1 MGDPADVLV
10 LRMRRFLSLPWKIL
24 ALTLSALL
32 LMTIVL
38 TSYAIVK
45 MDQDFQQQQQKQLE
59 LRQQQFEHLNMLLE
73 NQLRSWIES
82 FTDISKVRSQPDFK
96 EFAEQLGRHF
106 DIIALHLNVEQQW
119 LFNQQGVLLYAS
131 TPMVPARVRQAVQQV
146 LMELQPF
153 SEITC
158 AEQCYKLVLVP
169 VQNEKG
175 DVAVVALSTTLL
187 DMLSSLKQGVGSEV
201 AIVRIDGDLQRPA
214 RELQLLSLSNA
225 SRMASVFA
233 ALSPDATVQEAME
246 HGLPIR
252 IGEENFLIS
261 FLPLV
266 GNGHGYYLALVDDT
280 NKFARARSE
289 YQLQMVS
296 FALACF
302 VLLAL
307 LIFYSTQRLSQRLL
321 AMASRLPLLAQRR
334 FHEFRARSQQAPL
347 LFEDEL
353 DVLNQSAQQLSV
365 ELEQLHQQIEQNTR
379 ELENIAM
386 YDLLTGLPNRNM
398 LLFQLKKY
406 LAALEKHSSRLAVLF
421 LDLDEFKLVNDTQ
434 GHAAGDQLLIEAA
447 ARLRA
452 SVGAGDL
459 AARFGGDE
467 FVLVLTDIK
476 SEAEPQRIALE
487 VLQALQ
493 QPVELNGQLFYITGS
508 IGIAITTDPQ
518 SLPEDLI
525 RQADIAMYNAKE
537 LGGGGCTP
545 YNQQMFQRL
554 SSRIQLESDI
564 KEAIR
569 QHQFYLVLQPQIEL
583 ATGRLIG
590 FEALLRWLHPQ
601 RGIVTP
607 DEFITVLENSPQMIE
622 LGYWVFRRSFELVQS
637 LRGRGYPHIR
647 LAINLSAGQFLDPK
661 LPKILQALLLE
672 FALSASHFELELTE
686 RTLVK
691 NIDATLSAMRQLK
704 AMGFGFSIDDFGTG
718 YSSLSYL
725 KQMPVDVIKI
735 DKSFVFGMLEN
746 DADYQIIA
754 STIAMVQKL
763 ELKVVAEGVEN
774 RAQLQ
779 LLKKHKCDIGQGYYF
794 AKPLND
800 EQLALFLRDEVP
812 DGFLQLR

>member
-1 MGDPADVLV
+1 
-10 LRMRRFLSLPWKIL
+10 MRSFLSLPWKIL
-24 ALTLSALL
+24 ALTLTALL
-32 LMTIVL
+32 CLTVVL

-59 LRQQQFEHLNMLLE
+59 VRQQQFEHLNMLLE
-73 NQLRSWIES
+73 NQLRSWLES
-82 FTDISKVRSQPDFK
+82 FTDISAVRSQHDFSR
-96 EFAEQLGRHF
+96 FAEELGRNF

-131 TPMVPARVRQAVQQV
+131 TPLVPPRVRQAAQQV

-153 SEITC
+153 SEISC
-158 AEQCYKLVLVP
+158 ADQCYKLVLVP

-187 DMLSSLKQGVGSEV
+187 DVLASLKQGVGSEV
-201 AIVRIDGDLQRPA
+201 AIVKVDGDLNRPA
-214 RELQLLSLSNA
+214 RDLQLLSLSNA
-225 SRMASVFA
+225 SRMSAVFA
-233 ALSPDATVQEAME
+233 ALPAAATVQDAME
-246 HGLPIR
+246 HGLPIQMG
-252 IGEENFLIS
+252 GEHFLIS

-266 GNGHGYYLALVDDT
+266 GNGQGYYLALVDDT
-280 NKFARARSE
+280 NKFVKARRD
-289 YQLQMVS
+289 YQLQMIS
-296 FALACF
+296 FALICF

-307 LIFYSTQRLSQRLL
+307 VIYYSTQRLSQRLL
-321 AMASRLPLLAQRR
+321 KMAQHLPLLAQRR
-334 FHEFRARSQQAPL
+334 FHEFRTQSRQPAL
-347 LFEDEL
+347 FFEDEL
-353 DVLNQSAQQLSV
+353 DVLHNSAQQLSV

-406 LAALEKHSSRLAVLF
+406 LAALEKHPGRLAVLF

-434 GHAAGDQLLIEAA
+434 GHSAGDQLLVEAA
-447 ARLRA
+447 ARLKA
-452 SVGAGDL
+452 SVATSDL

-476 SEAEPQRIALE
+476 SEAEPQRLALH
-487 VLQALQ
+487 VMQALQ
-493 QPVELNGQLFYITGS
+493 QPIELNGQLFYVTGS
-508 IGIAITTDPQ
+508 IGIALTSDPN

-537 LGGGGCTP
+537 QGGGACTL
-545 YNQQMFQRL
+545 YNQQMFQKL

-569 QHQFYLVLQPQIEL
+569 LQQFYLVLQPQIEL
-583 ATGRLIG
+583 ASGRLVG
-590 FEALLRWLHPQ
+590 FEALLRWLHPH

-637 LRGRGYPHIR
+637 LRTRGYPNIR

-661 LPKILQALLLE
+661 LPKVLQALLLE

-691 NIDATLSAMRQLK
+691 NIEATLTAMRQLK
-704 AMGFGFSIDDFGTG
+704 AMGFCFSIDDFGTG

-725 KQMPVDVIKI
+725 KQMPVDIIKI

-779 LLKKHKCDIGQGYYF
+779 LLKKHRCDIGQGYYF

-800 EQLALFLRDEVP
+800 EQLEVFLRDKVP
-812 DGFLQLR
+812 DGYLLLG

>member
-1 MGDPADVLV
+1 
-10 LRMRRFLSLPWKIL
+10 MRRFLSLPWKIL

-233 ALSPDATVQEAME
+233 ALSPEATVQEAME

-280 NKFARARSE
+280 NKFARARRE

-406 LAALEKHSSRLAVLF
+406 LAALEKHPSRLAVLF

-508 IGIAITTDPQ
+508 IGIAITSDPQ

-569 QHQFYLVLQPQIEL
+569 QQQFYLVLQPQIEL

-637 LRGRGYPHIR
+637 LRSRGYPHIR

-661 LPKILQALLLE
+661 LPKVLQALSLE